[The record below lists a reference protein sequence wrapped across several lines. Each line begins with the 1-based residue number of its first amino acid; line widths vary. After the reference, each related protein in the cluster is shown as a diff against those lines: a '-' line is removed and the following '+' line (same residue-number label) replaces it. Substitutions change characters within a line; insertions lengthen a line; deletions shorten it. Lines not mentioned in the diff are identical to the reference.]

1 MTLRLPLTFVA
12 LLGATIVAAAATQ
25 REPSISVLKSGG
37 AFVVAAHFNVSA
49 PPSVV
54 RDVLTD
60 YANIPRFM
68 PSVRTSRVVDRQKA
82 IVRVEQE
89 AVSTYMF
96 FSKRVHLL
104 LDVEEGTDT
113 IQFRDVCSSSFERY
127 EGTWTITDNGDDT
140 ELSYKLTAQPAFSV
154 PTFVL
159 RKLLDRDARAMI
171 EGLRAEISA
180 RETR

>member
-1 MTLRLPLTFVA
+1 MTLRLPLTFA
-12 LLGATIVAAAATQ
+12 TLLGATIVAAAAPQ
-25 REPSISVLKSGG
+25 EPSISVLKSGG
-37 AFVVAAHFNVSA
+37 AFVVAAHFNVPA

-68 PSVRTSRVVDRQKA
+68 PGVRSSRVVDRQKA
-82 IVRVEQE
+82 TVRVEQE

-96 FSKRVHLL
+96 FSKRVHLT

-127 EGTWTITDNGDDT
+127 EGTWTISDDGDDT

-180 RETR
+180 RGTR

>member
-1 MTLRLPLTFVA
+1 MTLRLLLACAA
-12 LLGATIVAAAATQ
+12 LLGATIVAAAAPQ
-25 REPSISVLKSGG
+25 EPSISVLKNGG
-37 AFVVAAHFNVSA
+37 AFVVAAHFKVPA
-49 PPSVV
+49 PSSIV

-68 PSVRTSRVVDRQKA
+68 PSVRTSRVVDRREA
-82 IVRVEQE
+82 TVRVEQE

-127 EGTWTITDNGDDT
+127 EGTWTITDDGDDT
-140 ELSYKLTAQPAFSV
+140 ELSYRLTAQPAFSV

-180 RETR
+180 RGTR

>member
-1 MTLRLPLTFVA
+1 MTLRLPLTFA
-12 LLGATIVAAAATQ
+12 TLLGATIVAAAAPQ
-25 REPSISVLKSGG
+25 EPSISVLKSGG
-37 AFVVAAHFNVSA
+37 AFVVAAHFNVPA

-54 RDVLTD
+54 WDVLTD

-68 PSVRTSRVVDRQKA
+68 PGVRSSRVVDRQKA
-82 IVRVEQE
+82 TVRVEQE

-127 EGTWTITDNGDDT
+127 EGTWTISDDGDDT

-180 RETR
+180 RGTR

>member
-1 MTLRLPLTFVA
+1 MTVRLSLTFVA
-12 LLGATIVAAAATQ
+12 LVGATIVAVAAPQ
-25 REPSISVLKSGG
+25 EPSISVVKTGG

-68 PSVRTSRVVDRQKA
+68 PSVRTSRVVDRQEA

-89 AVSTYMF
+89 AVSTYMM
-96 FSKRVHLL
+96 FSKRFHLL
-104 LDVEEGTDT
+104 LDVEEGTDM
-113 IQFRDVCSSSFERY
+113 IQFRDVCTSSFARY
-127 EGTWTITDNGDDT
+127 EGTWTIIADGSDT
-140 ELSYKLTAQPAFSV
+140 ELSYKLIAEPAFSV

-171 EGLRAEISA
+171 EGLRSEIS
-180 RETR
+180 TRSGK